1 MTRRRGLLV
10 AVRVALNSSVNRVGP
25 EMLLA
30 AMVANDV
37 MANNW
42 KRIKVALEVA
52 GAKVTL
58 ITTVISLQT
67 LVP

>member
-1 MTRRRGLLV
+1 M
-10 AVRVALNSSVNRVGP
+10 

-30 AMVANDV
+30 AMVANGV
-37 MANNW
+37 MANNGFEMN
-42 KRIKVALEVA
+42 KILLQVPET
-52 GAKVTL
+52 KVTL